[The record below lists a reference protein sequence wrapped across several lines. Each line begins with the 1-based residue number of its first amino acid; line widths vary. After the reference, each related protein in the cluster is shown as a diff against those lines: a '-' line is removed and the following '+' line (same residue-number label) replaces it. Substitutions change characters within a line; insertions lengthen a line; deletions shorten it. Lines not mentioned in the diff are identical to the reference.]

1 MSGSRD
7 LGRAEELYHTVI
19 ERPPDERDAFLVRA
33 CEGDEDLLDE
43 VRSLLARES
52 RARPSIQQSDAAAGM
67 QGFPPEAAPFWIGR
81 RLGNYEVLARLGS
94 GGMGEVYRARDLKL
108 GRDVAVKVLPEE
120 FSRDAQRIARFQR
133 EARLLAALNHPNIA
147 SIHGLEESEGRHA
160 LVLELVPG
168 ETLARR
174 IFRGRIPVAEA
185 LSLFGQVADALE
197 AAHGTAIVHRD
208 LKPSNVSITPEG
220 RVKLLD
226 FGLAKALSPAG
237 AGDDSS
243 APPTLSEVGTA
254 EGRVVGTASYM
265 SPEQAR
271 GQALDER
278 TDIWSFGC
286 CLYEALTG
294 RRAYRGETASD
305 TLAAVLEHDVD
316 WEALPA
322 STPPSVERLL
332 RRCLQK
338 DRTRRLRAIADARI
352 EIDDARGEGPGG
364 TSQVATAATARCVLS
379 ATSAPRHR
387 LRPYA
392 WTLASLLAVAVIWG
406 TWSALHPRP
415 PESGKSVAVLPLVT
429 LGADPDGEY
438 FGIGLTEDIVT
449 QLSKLPNLEVASSL
463 SSLRYRNTDKSLRQI
478 GQELG
483 VATLLVG
490 KIRRQAD
497 EVRVNVELIDAHTS
511 RNLWAE
517 AFEGRMS
524 DIFAIQRE
532 IAEKLAAR
540 LQVELS
546 PDAERALAR
555 APTVDPDAYQLV
567 LRGRYLRDRES
578 PENLVKAADQFEKAT
593 EKDPRYAP
601 AWAGLAEVQFL
612 RAVLSTVQVKQQPE
626 LLEKA
631 ANAVERALDLDGMLP
646 EAHIVKGILL
656 AHRPPGDAAAGER
669 ELRRAIELNPRLA
682 NAHRELGLLLLRTMG
697 RVEEAVVE
705 LRVAVGQE
713 PFWSLAR
720 GHMVEADLEKGDLVN
735 AVRIVREARD
745 LDLPS
750 LWLTA
755 WVTVALQDPGGSE
768 PFVEQV
774 AGAKGV
780 ERNPHRLR
788 WAALFL
794 ALNGRPAEAT
804 ALMEDVSRVESGFAG
819 PFVVKTHSTAGIA
832 AIFSGDYEA
841 AARHLERACDM
852 APEPVGWSTFAYSTV
867 YLDYATLLA
876 YARLKLGDR
885 GRALPLL
892 EKTERYYLE
901 HIARGDTSF
910 KVRVGMAAVHALRGN
925 REEAYRWLQ
934 QAIDAGFY
942 PYAELEKHPGFESL
956 RGEERFRRMMDGVR
970 ARVAEMRRRVDA
982 AEGGSGVPGR

>member
-1 MSGSRD
+1 MTGSRD
-7 LGRAEELYHTVI
+7 FGRV
-19 ERPPDERDAFLVRA
+19 
-33 CEGDEDLLDE
+33 G
-43 VRSLLARES
+43 ES
-52 RARPSIQQSDAAAGM
+52 
-67 QGFPPEAAPFWIGR
+67 WVGR
-81 RLGNYEVLARLGS
+81 RLGNHEMLAPLGS
-94 GGMGEVYRARDLKL
+94 GGMGEVYRAKDLKL
-108 GRDVAVKVLPEE
+108 GREVAVKVLPEE
-120 FSRDAQRIARFQR
+120 FSRDAQRVARFQR

-185 LSLFGQVADALE
+185 LSIFGQVADALE
-197 AAHGTAIVHRD
+197 AAHGKAIIHRD

-243 APPTLSEVGTA
+243 ASPTLSEVGTA
-254 EGRVVGTASYM
+254 EGRIIGTASYM

-294 RRAYRGETASD
+294 LRAYRGETVAD
-305 TLAAVLEHDVD
+305 TLAAVLERDVD
-316 WEALPA
+316 WEALPEA
-322 STPPSVERLL
+322 TPPPVERLL

-338 DRTRRLRAIADARI
+338 DRTRRLRSIADARI
-352 EIDDARGEGPGG
+352 EIDDALGEGPEDP
-364 TSQVATAATARCVLS
+364 TSRVVTAATTRS
-379 ATSAPRHR
+379 TPSAPSTRGRR

-392 WTLASLLAVAVIWG
+392 WTLSSVVAVAAIWG
-406 TWSALHPRP
+406 AWSALHPRP
-415 PESGKSVAVLPLVT
+415 PERAKSVAVLPLVT
-429 LGADPDGEY
+429 LGGDPDGEY
-438 FGIGLTEDIVT
+438 FGTGLTEDIVT
-449 QLSKLPNLEVASSL
+449 QLSKIPNLEVASSM
-463 SSLRYRNTDKSLRQI
+463 SSLRYRDTDKGLRQI

-497 EVRVNVELIDAHTS
+497 AVRVNVELIDARTS

-517 AFEGRMS
+517 VFEGRMS

-532 IAEKLAAR
+532 IAGKVAAR
-540 LQVELS
+540 LQVGLS

-555 APTVDPDAYQLV
+555 APTGDPDAYQLA
-567 LRGRYLRDRES
+567 LRGRYLRNRES
-578 PENLVKAADQFEKAT
+578 PENFVAAADLFGKAT
-593 EKDPRYAP
+593 ERDPSYAL

-612 RAVLSTVQVKQQPE
+612 RAVLSTVRKSQQPE
-626 LLEKA
+626 LFEKA
-631 ANAVERALDLDGMLP
+631 ANAVERALDLDGTLA
-646 EAHIVKGILL
+646 EAHVVRGILL
-656 AHRPPGDAAAGER
+656 AYRPPGDAAAGER
-669 ELRRAIELNPRLA
+669 ELRRAIGLDPRLA

-697 RVEEAVVE
+697 RIQDAVDE
-705 LRVAVGQE
+705 LRVAVGLE
-713 PFWSLAR
+713 PFWLLAR
-720 GHMVEADLEKGDLVN
+720 GHLIEAYLEKGDLVN
-735 AVRIVREARD
+735 AVRIEREATE
-745 LDLPS
+745 LDRPS
-750 LWLTA
+750 PGLTA
-755 WVTVALQDPGGSE
+755 WVTSALQDYGRSE
-768 PFVEQV
+768 RLIEEIVGQEGIEQ
-774 AGAKGV
+774 KG
-780 ERNPHRLR
+780 PHRLR

-804 ALMEDVSRVESGFAG
+804 ALMERLLQVESDFAG
-819 PFVVKTHSTAGIA
+819 PFVVKTHSTAGVA
-832 AIFSGDYEA
+832 ALLSGRYEA

-852 APEPVGWSTFAYSTV
+852 APEPVGWSTFTYSTL

-876 YARLKLGDR
+876 YARLKMGDR
-885 GRALPLL
+885 SRALPLL
-892 EKTERYYLE
+892 EKTERYYTE

-910 KVRVGMAAVHALRGN
+910 KARVGMAAVHALRGN

-942 PYAELEKHPGFESL
+942 PYAELEKHPCFESL

-970 ARVAEMRRRVDA
+970 ARVAEMRRRFLPSTRA
-982 AEGGSGVPGR
+982 LSRRRG